1 MNDLLAAHGALPLP
15 PYIEYNSEKEV
26 DYQTSFAEKDGSV
39 AAPTA
44 SLHFTSELMGKIGN
58 QKEYIT
64 LHVGLGTFKGIDTTD
79 IREYAIH
86 SEVVEIPMGIFE
98 TISELKQAWKRIV
111 AVGTTACR
119 TLESL
124 PSLWRILDT
133 DIQNQF
139 DANIRNYWN
148 TLIQDLEENTWV
160 QDIVPIKANTSYS
173 DSEII
178 QKQEITFSTS
188 IYITPGY
195 TFRVIDDLITNFH
208 IPESSL
214 LVLVSALVGY
224 EATMDIYEKAID
236 KQYRFYSFG
245 DGMYIRWK

>member
-15 PYIEYNSEKEV
+15 PYIEYSSEKEA

-44 SLHFTSELMGKIGN
+44 SLHFTSELMDKIKN
-58 QKEYIT
+58 QKEYLT

-79 IREYAIH
+79 IRAYAIH
-86 SEVVEIPMGIFE
+86 SEAIEIPLDIFA
-98 TISELKQAWKRIV
+98 TITTLRQEKKRIV

-124 PSLWRILDT
+124 PSLWRALDL
-133 DIQNQF
+133 DIQNSI
-139 DANIRNYWN
+139 DANIRDYWN
-148 TLIQDLEENTWV
+148 TLIEDLEENDWID
-160 QDIVPIKANTSYS
+160 DIILNNTNTPYS
-173 DSEII
+173 DSGISCDLSEIS
-178 QKQEITFSTS
+178 FSTS

-195 TFRVIDDLITNFH
+195 RFHIVDDLITNFH

-214 LVLVSALVGY
+214 LVLVSAFLGY
-224 EATMDIYEKAID
+224 EATMDIYERAIAG
-236 KQYRFYSFG
+236 KYRFYSFG
-245 DGMYIRWK
+245 DGMYIR